1 MHKYLRAVG
10 FAQLKTQ
17 KQLQSLLDEVFDKP
31 DYIEVSDV
39 LDASFVTFERDYGPN
54 MGVGIFG
61 EYDEEDRFQIAYY
74 YPYFKGSEESVM
86 SDCKISRRADHC
98 AFSVM
103 CEDLRVGFP
112 LIFYLQNAYDFLEHV
127 MDENV
132 DGKPYS
138 ICLSALSTDGA
149 VLLPLYRTAKE
160 RERSLIAAQKRRNL
174 VASAL
179 DGDVEAIEDL
189 SIMETNQYAQIHQ
202 RLKVEDLY
210 SILDTSFM
218 PTAMECD
225 MYAVLGD
232 IMACEK
238 VVNSATQEGVWQMLI
253 RGNDDLMFHVTI
265 NERDLYGEPQVG
277 RRFKGDI
284 WLQGKVDF
292 KSEARD

>member
-17 KQLQSLLDEVFDKP
+17 KQIQALLDEVFDSP
-31 DYIEVSDV
+31 DWIEVSDV
-39 LDASFVTFERDYGPN
+39 LDSSFVTFEKDYAPN

-74 YPYFKGSEESVM
+74 YPYFKGTEQSVM
-86 SDCKISRRADHC
+86 SDCKISRRSDHC

-112 LIFYLQNAYDFLEHV
+112 LIFYLQNSYDFLEHV
-127 MDENV
+127 LDDNI
-132 DGKPYS
+132 DGKKFPV
-138 ICLSALSTDGA
+138 CLSALSTDGA
-149 VLLPLYRTAKE
+149 ILLPLYRTAKE
-160 RERSLIAAQKRRNL
+160 RERSLISAKKRMNL
-174 VASAL
+174 VESAL

-189 SIMETNQYAQIHQ
+189 SILETNQYAQIHE

-232 IMACEK
+232 IMECEK
-238 VVNSATQEGVWQMLI
+238 VENVSTKESVWQMLI
-253 RGNDDLMFHVTI
+253 RGNDDLMYHVTI
-265 NERDLYGEPQVG
+265 NERDLYGEPAVG

-284 WLQGKVDF
+284 WLQGRVNF
-292 KSEARD
+292 TSEE